1 MPAKKVKEGG
11 TVNAAKNAYG
21 KKIVKLS
28 KAYAVG
34 QRSAKQELKK
44 GMASPKTDNK
54 IGYYLG
60 MSMSEYPGVKPV
72 QRKMIK
78 AANSGR
84 NSVLAAGGKTPL
96 GVKPLKSKNV
106 LGKKRAPKVAA
117 MARITKVLGSGTKAK
132 PVAKKSTP
140 AQKARKTAKKY
151 M

>member
-1 MPAKKVKEGG
+1 MAVKGPKEGG
-11 TVNAAKNAYG
+11 SRKAAKNAYG

-34 QRSAKQELKK
+34 QRSARQELKK
-44 GMASPKTDNK
+44 GIASPKTENK

-117 MARITKVLGSGTKAK
+117 MARINKVLGPSAK
-132 PVAKKSTP
+132 KKVAKKG
-140 AQKARKTAKKY
+140 K
-151 M
+151 